1 MNTKDKGDISEA
13 KVQARYME
21 LGYTVLEP
29 RGDNE
34 RYDIVVQ
41 PPESDEFARVQ
52 IKTGRSKNGG
62 DKLEFD
68 TKSSNPHSSD
78 WDGEYSS
85 QNVDVFAVYFPDKD
99 DYFEVP
105 IEECGAHAKTLSCVG
120 TDRPELEGRLNMT
133 EDYKLT

>member
-41 PPESDEFARVQ
+41 PPESDEFVRVQ
-52 IKTGRSKNGG
+52 IKTARSKNGG
-62 DKLEFD
+62 EKLEFS
-68 TKSSNPHSSD
+68 TNSSNPHSSD
-78 WDGEYSS
+78 WDGKYSS

-99 DYFEVP
+99 HYFEVP
-105 IEECGAHAKTLSCVG
+105 IEECGHTKTLTYVG

-133 EDYKLT
+133 EDYRL